1 MTDYGLLAEQIVSLA
16 EVDAHWLPVLSNA
29 AALLWDALDDINWA
43 GFYLVDPVTV
53 SGAEL
58 GAGSGVEPD
67 ASLEPDAGSGV
78 EPGAAP
84 SDHEPCTPELR
95 LGPFQG
101 KVACVRIPFGRG
113 VCGTAAETKTSQ
125 LVEDVHQFPGHIACD
140 SASNSEVVVPIV
152 KDNQVVGVLD
162 IDSPS
167 VARFTQEDLTGL
179 EQVVKALESCV
190 NFSDFC

>member
-1 MTDYGLLAEQIVSLA
+1 MADYGLLAKQIVSLA

-29 AALLWDALDDINWA
+29 AALLWDALDDINWV

-53 SGAEL
+53 T
-58 GAGSGVEPD
+58 GSGPR
-67 ASLEPDAGSGV
+67 
-78 EPGAAP
+78 
-84 SDHEPCTPELR
+84 TPELR

-113 VCGTAAETKTSQ
+113 VCGTAAATKTSQ

-140 SASNSEVVVPIV
+140 SASNSEVVVPIF
-152 KDNQVVGVLD
+152 KDGQVVGVLD
-162 IDSPS
+162 IDSPN
-167 VARFTQEDLTGL
+167 VARFTQEDLAGL
-179 EQVVKALESCV
+179 EQVVKALESCA